1 MRIRTRAAAIILN
14 NKNELLLV
22 KHIDPDTGEIWWMLP
37 GGGIEGAESAE
48 EAVIREVQEEC
59 GITCIPKEL
68 VYVREYVEWEKET
81 HHIGLFFTAE
91 ALDFNISTGI
101 DPELP
106 ADKQFIV
113 KTDFLTEK
121 EVKAIPAELFP
132 EILRD
137 EFWNNLKSGFKGH
150 KVYLGQQR

>member
-14 NKNELLLV
+14 DRNELLLV
-22 KHIDPDTGEIWWMLP
+22 KHRAPDTGEIWWMLP

-48 EAVIREVQEEC
+48 EAVIREVLEEC
-59 GITCIPKEL
+59 GIRCIPKDL

-91 ALDFNISTGI
+91 ALDFNIYTGI
-101 DPELP
+101 DPEFP
-106 ADKQFIV
+106 PDKQLIV
-113 KTDFLTEK
+113 ETAFLSET
-121 EVKAIPAELFP
+121 EVKSIPTELFP

-137 EFWNNLKSGFKGH
+137 EFWSNLKLGFKGH
-150 KVYLGQQR
+150 KIYLGQQK